1 VSRARVCSALAAL
14 VTCGCG
20 TRSAP
25 QPTYSA
31 LSGEVA
37 RVGDD
42 RLAATL
48 VGEVA
53 RARGVTA
60 PVAMAALVEDSLAE
74 QGARARGLDRSAP
87 VQWESTTTL
96 GREVSRR
103 ILEQARAL
111 GAPTDDELAH
121 LEVVHAVVL
130 RTQSLSE
137 ATALFTARAIEE
149 AVAKARTSEEFMA
162 RAKAVSADVRTV
174 IQHLPT
180 FDAAGHMADGQAL
193 DPDFTAAAFE
203 LHRPG
208 ETSPIV
214 ETSFGWHVIRLVSRQ
229 RPPDDALEAS
239 RTQMAEAVI
248 GLRAREHLS
257 DVLRARREHTR
268 IDVSGAAAE
277 LMAQVTL
284 MP

>member
-1 VSRARVCSALAAL
+1 
-14 VTCGCG
+14 
-20 TRSAP
+20 
-25 QPTYSA
+25 
-31 LSGEVA
+31 
-37 RVGDD
+37 VGDD